1 MSIRVSPH
9 TNCVTGYQVAQVRAV
24 FEIPPKARSSVF
36 LSEPSE
42 TSPPTHL
49 AYVEWFSPIP
59 AIRDPNS
66 LLYRV
71 SRLTY
76 NGRRRASVIPVDSI
90 LCSVHLFPRFG
101 QSTPPDWKTFTVIE
115 ACNSFYVNP
124 FSDRHNYMIFS

>member
-1 MSIRVSPH
+1 MSIRVFH
-9 TNCVTGYQVAQVRAV
+9 TNCFTGYQVAQVCAV

-36 LSEPSE
+36 LSDPLE

-49 AYVEWFSPIP
+49 AYVEWFSQIP

-76 NGRRRASVIPVDSI
+76 NGQRHASIIPVDSI
-90 LCSVHLFPRFG
+90 LVVCTSFPNLDNQRHLTGRHL
-101 QSTPPDWKTFTVIE
+101 QLSKRVI
-115 ACNSFYVNP
+115 AF
-124 FSDRHNYMIFS
+124 M